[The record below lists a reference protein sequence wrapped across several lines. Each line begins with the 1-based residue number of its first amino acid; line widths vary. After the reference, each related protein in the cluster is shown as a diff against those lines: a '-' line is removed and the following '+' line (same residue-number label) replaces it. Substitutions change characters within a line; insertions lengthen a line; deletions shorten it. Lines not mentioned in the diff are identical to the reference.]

1 MCIRVGMAAIR
12 DQRCDCVFL
21 SSCSCLRTC
30 ARVCACLW
38 CVRACVLCLV
48 SSCASTVRT
57 LLVIDNL
64 PLFHFSSFNCLWVFL
79 QESLD
84 LVYLF
89 VNKEFNECSRR
100 EASSVLHVSVSA
112 LFWLLYLV
120 TVPWS
125 NLLWWKMRFW
135 FDIFVKCYIIWADIV
150 VIVLCEHCDIAFVY
164 NVDIFFY
171 ALETNIS
178 CLLSLYVVVNKL
190 WFIVKYSF
198 VTYNVVFS

>member
-1 MCIRVGMAAIR
+1 MSEWQPFVISV
-12 DQRCDCVFL
+12 VTV
-21 SSCSCLRTC
+21 CSCLLVRVYVPV
-30 ARVCACLW
+30 RVCLLV
-38 CVRACVLCLV
+38 VRACVLCLV

-112 LFWLLYLV
+112 LF
-120 TVPWS
+120 
-125 NLLWWKMRFW
+125 
-135 FDIFVKCYIIWADIV
+135 
-150 VIVLCEHCDIAFVY
+150 
-164 NVDIFFY
+164 
-171 ALETNIS
+171 
-178 CLLSLYVVVNKL
+178 
-190 WFIVKYSF
+190 
-198 VTYNVVFS
+198 

>member
-1 MCIRVGMAAIR
+1 MTNGSFVCVHSCRNGSHSWSALWLCVL
-12 DQRCDCVFL
+12 VFL
-21 SSCSCLRTC
+21 FVFTYL
-30 ARVCACLW
+30 RVCACLW

-48 SSCASTVRT
+48 SSCASTVHT

-100 EASSVLHVSVSA
+100 VASSVLHVSASA

-120 TVPWS
+120 TVPSS
-125 NLLWWKMRFW
+125 NLLWWKMKFW
-135 FDIFVKCYIIWADIV
+135 FDIFVKCV
-150 VIVLCEHCDIAFVY
+150 VISFEQ
-164 NVDIFFY
+164 
-171 ALETNIS
+171 IS
-178 CLLSLYVVVNKL
+178 
-190 WFIVKYSF
+190 
-198 VTYNVVFS
+198 

>member
-21 SSCSCLRTC
+21 SSCSCLRTW
-30 ARVCACLW
+30 L
-38 CVRACVLCLV
+38 CVRACVPACGACVRFVSCLFLCFY
-48 SSCASTVRT
+48 CHT

-89 VNKEFNECSRR
+89 VNKEFNECSWRV
-100 EASSVLHVSVSA
+100 ASSVLHVSVFA

-135 FDIFVKCYIIWADIV
+135 FDIFVKC
-150 VIVLCEHCDIAFVY
+150 
-164 NVDIFFY
+164 VDI
-171 ALETNIS
+171 
-178 CLLSLYVVVNKL
+178 
-190 WFIVKYSF
+190 SF
-198 VTYNVVFS
+198 EQVL

>member
-1 MCIRVGMAAIR
+1 MTNGSFVCVHSCRNGSHSWSALWLCVL
-12 DQRCDCVFL
+12 VFL
-21 SSCSCLRTC
+21 FVFTYLCVRAR
-30 ARVCACLW
+30 ARVCLLV
-38 CVRACVLCLV
+38 VRACVRFVSCLFLCFY
-48 SSCASTVRT
+48 CHI

-89 VNKEFNECSRR
+89 VNKEFNECSWRV
-100 EASSVLHVSVSA
+100 ASSVLHVSVSA

-135 FDIFVKCYIIWADIV
+135 FDIFVKCV
-150 VIVLCEHCDIAFVY
+150 VISSEQIL
-164 NVDIFFY
+164 
-171 ALETNIS
+171 
-178 CLLSLYVVVNKL
+178 
-190 WFIVKYSF
+190 
-198 VTYNVVFS
+198 